1 MKIKKFKENLF
12 TSTRVKL
19 DIIASIFVFFILFSF
34 SYVVY
39 KLLTEDIIFQISPV
53 FRYLEIQDNFDSS
66 QFFTDLQNQ
75 TLFLLIVSDIVI
87 FIVSMFF
94 FDRMVKRML
103 KPIEY
108 VTNLQKRFASNVS
121 HELRTPLSIMNMR
134 GEILMSKI
142 EKEESKEKDGNSHN
156 TKFIS
161 ETKQGIQVILKEIL
175 NLTSIIDDLLFEA
188 RIKYSDNKIENV
200 TVERVENI
208 FKKVFN
214 NQAHLKVE
222 GVDFKVEMGNFGRG
236 EYIKVNPLHLERIF
250 NNLVSNSFKFTHAG
264 EVLAILEKYKYN
276 QKNYLKIIV
285 KDTGVGINEN
295 DLPKISERFY
305 RGKAK
310 ENEVSGTGIG
320 LSIVKDIVQ
329 NYKWNIDIK
338 SKEGSGTIVEIG
350 KISLY

>member
-1 MKIKKFKENLF
+1 MKIKQFKENLW
-12 TSTRVKL
+12 TSTRLKL

-53 FRYLEIQDNFDSS
+53 FRYLEVQDNFNSS
-66 QFFTDLQNQ
+66 QFFNDLQNQ

-142 EKEESKEKDGNSHN
+142 EKEEAKENNN

-161 ETKQGIQVILKEIL
+161 EAKEGTQVILKEIT
-175 NLTSIIDDLLFEA
+175 NLTEIIDDLLFEA
-188 RIKYSDNKIENV
+188 RIKYSSNKIENI
-200 TVERVENI
+200 TVERLKNI
-208 FKKVFN
+208 LKKASN
-214 NQAHLKVE
+214 NQTHLKGE
-222 GVDFKVEMGNFGRG
+222 EVDFKVKTEYFESG
-236 EYIKVNPLHLERIF
+236 EYIKANPLHIERIF
-250 NNLVSNSFKFTHAG
+250 NNLVSNSFKFTHTG
-264 EVLAILEKYKYN
+264 EVVVILEKYRHN
-276 QKNYLKIIV
+276 HKNYLKIII
-285 KDTGVGINEN
+285 KDTGIGISET

-320 LSIVKDIVQ
+320 LSIVKDIVN
-329 NYKWNIDIK
+329 NYKWNINIK
-338 SKEGSGTIVEIG
+338 SKEGNGTMVEIE
-350 KISLY
+350 KITLY